1 MVTVPLFGTDEGE
14 RFKPRR
20 CKFVVSGRVRGRCVH
35 KNLARLLLSI
45 VSVPGECQVFVNL
58 WPTPL
63 QEFPKLT
70 IEDSGRGI
78 RLKQHRS
85 QRGTGRFWDMK
96 VIKTAA
102 SVENPHGR

>member
-45 VSVPGECQVFVNL
+45 VS
-58 WPTPL
+58 
-63 QEFPKLT
+63 
-70 IEDSGRGI
+70 S
-78 RLKQHRS
+78 RLS
-85 QRGTGRFWDMK
+85 TLP
-96 VIKTAA
+96 IT
-102 SVENPHGR
+102 